1 MDTRRHRHA
10 GQRQT
15 QPDIEGITPW
25 HGTRFGAAQGPA
37 PFLVPFPDPKQTPHF
52 MSPPPGGDKLCGA
65 KTDPKSGPQNG
76 AINRS
81 LPVEIAWGLYMHL
94 LSRQRSHESNG
105 SKSLPEAYG

>member
-1 MDTRRHRHA
+1 MDARRHRHA
-10 GQRQT
+10 SQRQT

-37 PFLVPFPDPKQTPHF
+37 PFLVPFADPKQTPQK
-52 MSPPPGGDKLCGA
+52 MSPHSGGTNFAGPKQ
-65 KTDPKSGPQNG
+65 TPKSEPQNG

-105 SKSLPEAYG
+105 SKSMPEA